1 MDQTAPSCPARDTH
15 HPIAQLRTARR
26 GAATP
31 SVSMQFN
38 LGNLF
43 GGGGDKPPPG
53 KTVSLKE
60 AGIVPDVLAE
70 EFETKTVASACY
82 MFLFTSAACTRQP
95 FMMRVCSDS
104 RRVVWPC
111 RT

>member
-1 MDQTAPSCPARDTH
+1 MEQTAPSCPARDTD

-70 EFETKTVASACY
+70 EFETKTVASVCY
-82 MFLFTSAACTRQP
+82 MFLLTSFNDASLFRQQTC
-95 FMMRVCSDS
+95 RVAM
-104 RRVVWPC
+104 PH
-111 RT
+111 

>member
-1 MDQTAPSCPARDTH
+1 MEKTAPSCPARDTD

-70 EFETKTVASACY
+70 EFETKTVASVCY
-82 MFLFTSAACTRQP
+82 MFPLTSAACTRHLSMTSLFRQQTC
-95 FMMRVCSDS
+95 RVAM
-104 RRVVWPC
+104 PH
-111 RT
+111 